1 MGDRQQST
9 TGPLTSSVNSY
20 HAAESVFARRAP
32 PPNAAQPRL
41 VQNYPSHL
49 ARPASSFQLP
59 NRAQGHNMAQI
70 LSNKPTQM
78 SGFGSTP
85 SLPPSRP
92 LLTQDN
98 IDERR
103 RGQFP
108 HQNSIVRVSP
118 EFNKSAKPKPNI
130 SSEAG
135 FLAWINMIIKLG
147 NDTANSCLELSMEN
161 PAITKKKSK
170 TNAAARSYKLT
181 QQAAQDVNT
190 SKQPGLSQDH
200 PN

>member
-1 MGDRQQST
+1 MSQ
-9 TGPLTSSVNSY
+9 LSY
-20 HAAESVFARRAP
+20 
-32 PPNAAQPRL
+32 NL
-41 VQNYPSHL
+41 L
-49 ARPASSFQLP
+49 ARENPPAGYYLATESWRIHWLGPEPADLPPQIIQCTGKFKPFFSKKGSANGYETQMASSALDQSWP
-59 NRAQGHNMAQI
+59 QRNNWRTGRTRNRRQAPEIFSDAVASQ
-70 LSNKPTQM
+70 SPQM
-78 SGFGSTP
+78 
-85 SLPPSRP
+85 
-92 LLTQDN
+92 DWW
-98 IDERR
+98 IM
-103 RGQFP
+103 
-108 HQNSIVRVSP
+108 RVSP